1 MKDSYGKLIL
11 FRAVTAAIILFLIRQ
26 RTIPFDLLAMVIG
39 IWIRRPVIRGAIFA
53 FEILNLMVALLGLF
67 FGNILGGL
75 FGSAVYGVAIW
86 AMCRP
91 DIKERFV

>member
-39 IWIRRPVIRGAIFA
+39 IWIRP
-53 FEILNLMVALLGLF
+53 AL
-67 FGNILGGL
+67 
-75 FGSAVYGVAIW
+75 SH
-86 AMCRP
+86 
-91 DIKERFV
+91 

>member
-1 MKDSYGKLIL
+1 MKDSYRKLIL

-39 IWIRRPVIRGAIFA
+39 LWIRRPIIRGVIFA
-53 FEILNLMVALLGLF
+53 LEILNLMVALLGLF

-75 FGSAVYGVAIW
+75 FGAAVYGVAIC

-91 DIKERFV
+91 DVKERFV